1 MFMLCSF
8 VSAAVPCVVALTV
21 LSVLHRRSFPLVP
34 CELSWSITTQRQV
47 SRERTQHTS
56 FQNAPAKQNSSSC
69 LQLAFVTLQA
79 ARHDLLGCDVVFED
93 PAYARTAGSTN
104 KAEIHSNIKM
114 LNSLQELLEN
124 AQMPASN
131 EVDQSDVVCMTAGRR
146 RRAHAGAGKVGL
158 RTMKALVVL
167 LLLRYGPPPPV
178 AEALKLS
185 AIKDDRGHVGLGLLR
200 AVEVVRGRYER
211 AWALVS
217 SPEPSAD
224 DLDAALDLLQVCVR
238 T

>member
-1 MFMLCSF
+1 
-8 VSAAVPCVVALTV
+8 
-21 LSVLHRRSFPLVP
+21 
-34 CELSWSITTQRQV
+34 
-47 SRERTQHTS
+47 
-56 FQNAPAKQNSSSC
+56 
-69 LQLAFVTLQA
+69 
-79 ARHDLLGCDVVFED
+79 
-93 PAYARTAGSTN
+93 
-104 KAEIHSNIKM
+104 
-114 LNSLQELLEN
+114 
-124 AQMPASN
+124 MPGSN
-131 EVDQSDVVCMTAGRR
+131 EEGHSDVLCMTTERC
-146 RRAHAGAGKVGL
+146 RRAHAGAGKAGL
-158 RTMKALVVL
+158 GMMKAVVVL